1 MFIGCLQSVYGIHT
15 FRVESIAHGKAAP
28 VDELQVQGI
37 ANPSLLKKVI
47 VTEAAKVIQ
56 EVGKNWKVNTL
67 IGEGDNVSRMSS
79 LTEGP
84 AAWKSPSKSWKT
96 TSSPYQSSVE
106 RRGIVPGDL
115 LLQKLDEVNKSV
127 KKIEFLVEKSRDS
140 PEGS

>member
-56 EVGKNWKVNTL
+56 E
-67 IGEGDNVSRMSS
+67 
-79 LTEGP
+79 
-84 AAWKSPSKSWKT
+84 T